1 MQSIK
6 KAMNLFMAFLFNNLL
21 KGLCLGYY
29 HPKIQAKIKGATMV
43 ASLSTINLG
52 V

>member
-1 MQSIK
+1 MEAALSNKIAPNNKTIREFSIFPYQ
-6 KAMNLFMAFLFNNLL
+6 LTH
-21 KGLCLGYY
+21 
-29 HPKIQAKIKGATMV
+29 HPNTHANMSGHTMV